1 MSHIDFAIGFVLIV
15 STISVL
21 LYLVTNSISN
31 GINDFISNEVKE
43 SSLSLER
50 YLFNINDEKSLI
62 STFKELQAVLAE
74 TNSTSH
80 NEEIRISIKP
90 QVSNVTV
97 YDSLMGEVSSSS
109 SSLPDETIVLFNLE
123 FAANEVRRVNVF
135 YSGDSVD
142 RIDYLT
148 PENNITLRILSDKE
162 FDVASQEK
170 CSNFYPY
177 ETSKEIFGFKNDFR
191 LDLENCNYGP
201 QPSIG
206 NIVIRNIPVIFESTD
221 GLLSP
226 KFARLSVW

>member
-15 STISVL
+15 STILVL

-31 GINDFISNEVKE
+31 GINGFISDEVKE

-62 STFKELQAVLAE
+62 STFKELQAILSEA
-74 TNSTSH
+74 NSTGH
-80 NEEIRISIKP
+80 EEEIRISIKP
-90 QVSNVTV
+90 QVNKVKV
-97 YDSLMGEVSSSS
+97 YDSSMGEVSSSS
-109 SSLPDETIVLFNLE
+109 SQLSGETIMSFRLI
-123 FAANEVRRVNVF
+123 FAANEVKRVNIF
-135 YSGDSVD
+135 YFGDSVD

-162 FDVASQEK
+162 FDVVSQEK

-177 ETSKEIFGFKNDFR
+177 ETAKKIFDFKNDFR
-191 LDLENCNYGP
+191 IDLENCNYGP
-201 QPSIG
+201 QPSVG
-206 NIVIRNIPVIFESTD
+206 NIVIRNIPVIFASTD
-221 GLLSP
+221 GLLSS